1 MQICLKQE
9 AQHWRSKI
17 AARTFSLTS
26 FVFVVSVLLLMV
38 SLAGCG
44 SNESVNNAQL
54 RVMNL
59 ALESGSLSVRVDDE
73 SSNWQSDIAYKTTT
87 ALKEMSDGS
96 RRLRISNAGGVILD
110 QTVSA
115 LSQQKQL
122 LVVYGGASS
131 LGMALLNNDI
141 PSSSGNKTRVRL
153 VNNAVGLGSYDLY
166 ITTAS
171 EDFRSVEAKATSTTS
186 VTYELDAGTYTI
198 RLTSPNTKD
207 VLFELPARALGS
219 QKYYNLVLYN
229 TGSGELP
236 SAFWI
241 AQDDDAAPEFLA
253 STVARVRAAN
263 ALADSTA
270 FINVSVDGTRIF
282 TNVPFGGL
290 SSYARTSSG
299 AKAIAF
305 TNTADPSKTY
315 TLNDTF
321 EGAID
326 YSTFLSADAG
336 GAPDVFRIVD
346 KLLPPSSGKVRV
358 RLVNATSLADLSLAL
373 SFNSVTPVIASR
385 AASNYIEVVGGD
397 GTPVTITQGAAATP
411 VISLA
416 GVDLTAGRS
425 YSIVVSGVTGT
436 LQVSSRQD
444 N

>member
-9 AQHWRSKI
+9 TQYWRGKI
-17 AARTFSLTS
+17 VALTFSRTS
-26 FVFVVSVLLLMV
+26 FVFVASVLLLVV

-44 SNESVNNAQL
+44 SNESVNNARL

-59 ALESGSLSVRVDDE
+59 AFESGSLSVRVDDE
-73 SSNWQSDIAYKTTT
+73 SGNWQSDIAYKTTT
-87 ALKEMSDGS
+87 ALKEISDGS
-96 RRLRISNAGGVILD
+96 RRLRISNSGGVILD
-110 QTVSA
+110 QTISA

-122 LVVYGGASS
+122 LVVYGGESS

-141 PSSSGNKTRVRL
+141 PSTSGNKTRVRL
-153 VNNAVGLGSYDLY
+153 VNNAVGLGTYDLY

-171 EDFRSVEAKATSTTS
+171 EDFRSVEAKATSTAS
-186 VTYELDAGTYTI
+186 VTYELDAGSYTI

-236 SAFWI
+236 NAFWL
-241 AQDDDAAPEFLA
+241 AQDDEAVPEFLV

-263 ALADSTA
+263 AQVGGA

-299 AKAIAF
+299 AKVIAF
-305 TNTADPSKTY
+305 TDTADVTKAY

-321 EGAID
+321 EGATD
-326 YSTFLSADAG
+326 YSTFLSADAS
-336 GAPDVFRIVD
+336 GAPSVFRIVD

-358 RLVNATSLADLSLAL
+358 RLVNASSIADLSLAL
-373 SFNSVTPVIASR
+373 SFNSVTPVVASR
-385 AASNYIEVVGGD
+385 SASSYVDVVGGD

-411 VISLA
+411 VINLA

-425 YSIVVSGVTGT
+425 YSVVVSGAAGA
-436 LQVSSRQD
+436 LQVASRQD

>member
-1 MQICLKQE
+1 MHIRPQNE
-9 AQHWRSKI
+9 TRHWRGRI
-17 AARTFSLTS
+17 AALTFSLAS
-26 FVFVVSVLLLMV
+26 CAFVVGVLLILA
-38 SLAGCG
+38 SLSGCG
-44 SNESVNNAQL
+44 SNESVNNARL
-54 RVMNL
+54 RVLNL
-59 ALESGSLSVRVDDE
+59 ALESGLLSVRVDDE
-73 SSNWQSDIAYKTTT
+73 SGNWQSDIAYKTTT
-87 ALKEMSDGS
+87 GLKELKDGS

-110 QTVSA
+110 QTISA

-141 PSSSGNKTRVRL
+141 SSSSGNKTRVRL

-171 EDFRSVEAKATSTTS
+171 EDYRSVEAKAKSTTS

-236 SAFWI
+236 SALWL
-241 AQDDDAAPEFLA
+241 AQDDEAAPEFLV

-263 ALADSTA
+263 AQAGSA
-270 FINVSVDGTRIF
+270 FINVSIDGNRIF

-299 AKAIAF
+299 AKVLAF
-305 TNTADPSKTY
+305 TDTADVTKTY

-321 EGAID
+321 EGAAD
-326 YSTFLSADAG
+326 YSTFLAAG
-336 GAPDVFRIVD
+336 TGGLPSVFRIVD

-358 RLVNATSLADLSLAL
+358 RLVNATSIADLSLAL
-373 SFNSVTPVIASR
+373 SFNSVTPVVASR
-385 AASNYIEVVGGD
+385 AASNYVEVVGGD

-436 LQVSSRQD
+436 LQISSRQD

>member
-1 MQICLKQE
+1 MQIYVQQKTQY
-9 AQHWRSKI
+9 WRRKI
-17 AARTFSLTS
+17 SALALSLAS
-26 FVFVVSVLLLMV
+26 FAFVVGVLLALA

-44 SNESVNNAQL
+44 SNESVNNARL

-59 ALESGSLSVRVDDE
+59 ALESGPLSVRVDDE

-87 ALKEMSDGS
+87 ALKELSDGS

-110 QTVSA
+110 QTISA

-171 EDFRSVEAKATSTTS
+171 EDFRSVEAKAKSTTS

-236 SAFWI
+236 SAFWL

-263 ALADSTA
+263 ALADSTS
-270 FINVSVDGTRIF
+270 FINVSIDGTRVF

-290 SSYARTSSG
+290 SSYARTSNG
-299 AKAIAF
+299 AKVIAF
-305 TNTADPSKTY
+305 TDTSDVTKTY

-321 EGAID
+321 EGAAD
-326 YSTFLSADAG
+326 YSTFLAADTSG
-336 GAPDVFRIVD
+336 VPSVFRIVD

-358 RLVNATSLADLSLAL
+358 RLVNATSIADLSLAL
-373 SFNSVTPVIASR
+373 SFNSVTPVVASR
-385 AASNYIEVVGGD
+385 SASDYAEVIGGD
-397 GTPVTITQGAAATP
+397 GTPVTITQGSAATP

-425 YSIVVSGVTGT
+425 YSIVVSGVAGT
-436 LQVSSRQD
+436 LQIASRQD

>member
-9 AQHWRSKI
+9 TLHWRSKI

-26 FVFVVSVLLLMV
+26 FVFVVSVLLLMAG
-38 SLAGCG
+38 LAGCG
-44 SNESVNNAQL
+44 SNESVNNARL

-73 SSNWQSDIAYKTTT
+73 SGNWQSDIAYKTTT
-87 ALKEMSDGS
+87 ALKELSDGS

-115 LSQQKQL
+115 LSQQRQL

-236 SAFWI
+236 SAFWL

-253 STVARVRAAN
+253 STVTRVRAAN
-263 ALADSTA
+263 AQAGGA
-270 FINVSVDGTRIF
+270 FINVSIDGARVF

-305 TNTADPSKTY
+305 TDTADVTKTY

-321 EGAID
+321 EGATD
-326 YSTFLSADAG
+326 YSTFLAVDTG
-336 GAPDVFRIVD
+336 GVPGVFRIVD

-358 RLVNATSLADLSLAL
+358 RLVNATSIADLSLAL

-385 AASNYIEVVGGD
+385 TASNYVEVVGGD
-397 GTPVTITQGAAATP
+397 GTPVTITQGSAATP
-411 VISLA
+411 VINLA
-416 GVDLTAGRS
+416 GVDLTAGYS
-425 YSIVVSGVTGT
+425 YSIVVSGVAGT
-436 LQVSSRQD
+436 LQVTSRQD

>member
-9 AQHWRSKI
+9 TQYWRGKI
-17 AARTFSLTS
+17 AALTLSLPS
-26 FVFVVSVLLLMV
+26 FVYVVSILLLMV

-73 SSNWQSDIAYKTTT
+73 SGNWQSDIAYKTTT
-87 ALKEMSDGS
+87 GLKEISDGS

-171 EDFRSVEAKATSTTS
+171 EDFRSVEAKALSTNS

-321 EGAID
+321 EGASD
-326 YSTFLSADAG
+326 YSTFLSADAS
-336 GAPDVFRIVD
+336 GAPSVFRIVD

-385 AASNYIEVVGGD
+385 TASNYIEVVGGD

-425 YSIVVSGVTGT
+425 YSIVVSGVAGT